1 MFFIDTNI
9 FLEYLLQRQKWEQ
22 CEILF
27 KKIESGEITAI
38 TSGFCVHTIELF
50 MLAQKKRPELK
61 EFLTYLIS
69 LEKLFVY
76 HTLLVDEIRIIS
88 EMEKNNL
95 EFEDALQYFVAKQ
108 FKCKAIIS
116 FDRHFDGLQIPRK
129 TPAELA

>member
-38 TSGFCVHTIELF
+38 TSGFCVHTIEL
-50 MLAQKKRPELK
+50 LK

>member
-50 MLAQKKRPELK
+50 LLAQKKRPELK